1 MNIQTKVSDTLT
13 TGNIMTTA
21 QQHAS
26 TPESNAPS
34 ISSSSMLCEL
44 SISTWTGRKLDK
56 RASKEVTTQNE
67 AASGVANVNKKL
79 LGDCA
84 ELTALQKFTG
94 NSRNIHYGMTMPW
107 SDTGLRLLPTA
118 QYFKYHQTMT
128 DIENEFHRLVQLFL
142 DAYDWEIVQAEAKLG
157 DLFNRDDYPTLD
169 SLRSKFRFR
178 LTYIPLPDAGD
189 FRIDIGNEA
198 AEEIKTHYNNY
209 YSTQLN
215 TAMNDVWHRTYDAL
229 TRMSERLDY
238 ADHEK
243 KKVFRD
249 SLVENVSEMVEL
261 LRVCNVTK
269 STQMTAMADKL
280 DCALQ
285 GVTPDALRE
294 DSYLRAETKRTVD
307 EAIKSL
313 PSLDI

>member
-1 MNIQTKVSDTLT
+1 MNMQTKVSDTLT
-13 TGNIMTTA
+13 SQHTA
-21 QQHAS
+21 GTQH
-26 TPESNAPS
+26 TPTPPENNAPS
-34 ISSSSMLCEL
+34 IASSSMLCEL

-56 RASKEVTTQNE
+56 RASKDVTLQNY

-84 ELTALQKFTG
+84 ELTALQKFTA

-118 QYFKYHQTMT
+118 QYFKYHQAMT
-128 DIENEFHRLVQLFL
+128 DVENEFQRLVQLFL
-142 DAYDWEIVQAEAKLG
+142 DAYDWEIMQAQAKLG

-209 YSTQLN
+209 YSAQLN

-269 STQMTAMADKL
+269 SSQMTAMADKL
-280 DCALQ
+280 EDALM

-294 DSYLRAETKRTVD
+294 DAYLRAETKRTVD

>member
-1 MNIQTKVSDTLT
+1 
-13 TGNIMTTA
+13 MTNTQHTA
-21 QQHAS
+21 GTQH
-26 TPESNAPS
+26 TPTPPENTAPS
-34 ISSSSMLCEL
+34 IASSSMLCEL

-56 RASKEVTTQNE
+56 RASKDVTSQNY

-84 ELTALQKFTG
+84 ELIALQKFTG
-94 NSRNIHYGMTMPW
+94 NSRNIHYGLTMPW

-118 QYFKYHQTMT
+118 QYFKYHQAMT

-280 DCALQ
+280 DCALR

>member
-1 MNIQTKVSDTLT
+1 MSNVFAMQTT
-13 TGNIMTTA
+13 T
-21 QQHAS
+21 
-26 TPESNAPS
+26 TPETHAPS
-34 ISSSSMLCEL
+34 IASSSMLCEL

-56 RASKEVTTQNE
+56 RASKDVTLQNHAE
-67 AASGVANVNKKL
+67 SGVANVNKKL

-84 ELTALQKFTG
+84 ELIALQKFTA

-118 QYFKYHQTMT
+118 QYFKYHQAMT
-128 DIENEFHRLVQLFL
+128 DIQNEFERLVDLFL
-142 DAYDWEIVQAEAKLG
+142 QAYDWEIMQAQAKLG
-157 DLFNRDDYPTLD
+157 DLFIRDDYPTLD

-198 AEEIKTHYNNY
+198 AEEIKTHYKTY
-209 YSTQLN
+209 YTTQLN
-215 TAMNDVWHRTYDAL
+215 QAMNDVWQRTYDAL
-229 TRMSERLDY
+229 SRMSERLDY

-243 KKVFRD
+243 KKIFRD
-249 SLVENVSEMVEL
+249 SLVDNVAEMVEL
-261 LRVCNVTK
+261 LRVCNVTG

-280 DCALQ
+280 DDALR

-294 DSYLRAETKRTVD
+294 DAYLRAETKRTVD
-307 EAIKSL
+307 EAIKAL
-313 PSLDI
+313 PSLDL